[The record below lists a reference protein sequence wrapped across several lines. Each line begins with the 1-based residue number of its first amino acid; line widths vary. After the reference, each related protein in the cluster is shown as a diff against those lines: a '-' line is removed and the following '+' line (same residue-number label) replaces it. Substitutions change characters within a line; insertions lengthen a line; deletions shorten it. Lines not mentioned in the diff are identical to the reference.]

1 MEQINKQKIQE
12 ENEQKKKFLKSYL
25 ESVRR
30 LNRIQAELSEVR
42 SMRASISVSHDGMP
56 HGGGQG
62 DLSGYVAELDGLER
76 ELMKERYNR
85 IRLYKDI
92 AERIKAVKNSYEQD
106 VLFYRYIKGLD
117 WWEIAEKM
125 NYTERWIHKLH
136 GRALAHLEL
145 PKEFIEIQ

>member
-12 ENEQKKKFLKSYL
+12 ENDKKKRFLKSYL

-30 LNRIQAELSEVR
+30 LNRIQAELAEVR

-125 NYTERWIHKLH
+125 QYSERQIHRFH
-136 GRALAHLEL
+136 GKALARFEL
-145 PKEFIEIQ
+145 PKDVSECQ